1 MHDDN
6 KLYEGSVARVLKTIW
21 YSNGKISAEAFALR
35 PRLHEDYISV
45 LRENHVDFMADL
57 CAVCKKDIDCSY
69 ASLFVEQVEMLNVPE
84 LLPNEVKFLVSGVD
98 NIKMKSHAG
107 IFIIV
112 NREKLVGGQPLTSL
126 INHGMA
132 QSSAVMLI
140 QLKLA
145 KMAEKN
151 VKRML
156 LSSSLDGAM
165 VSEPSVSERLK

>member
-69 ASLFVEQVEMLNVPE
+69 ASLFVEQVEKLNVPE

-107 IFIIV
+107 IFVTV
-112 NREKLVGGQPLTSL
+112 NGEKLVGGQPLASL
-126 INHGMA
+126 VNRGLA
-132 QSSAVMLI
+132 QKTAVMMI
-140 QLKLA
+140 QLKLS
-145 KMAEKN
+145 KLAEMN

-165 VSEPSVSERLK
+165 VSEPSVWERQK

>member
-69 ASLFVEQVEMLNVPE
+69 ASLFVEQVEKLNVPE

-107 IFIIV
+107 IFVTV
-112 NREKLVGGQPLTSL
+112 NGEKLVGGHL
-126 INHGMA
+126 
-132 QSSAVMLI
+132 
-140 QLKLA
+140 
-145 KMAEKN
+145 
-151 VKRML
+151 
-156 LSSSLDGAM
+156 
-165 VSEPSVSERLK
+165 